1 MEKIP
6 ISVIV
11 ILLSQLS
18 SIGFGIFPRNT
29 IKNFENIQTH
39 SKL

>member
-6 ISVIV
+6 INVLVI
-11 ILLSQLS
+11 ILSQLS
-18 SIGFGIFPRNT
+18 SIGFGIFPRKT
-29 IKNFENIQTH
+29 MKITH

>member
-6 ISVIV
+6 FHVLVI
-11 ILLSQLS
+11 ILSQLS
-18 SIGFGIFPRNT
+18 SIGFGIFPRKTIQDFKNT
-29 IKNFENIQTH
+29 KTH

>member
-1 MEKIP
+1 MDKIP
-6 ISVIV
+6 ISVLV
-11 ILLSQLS
+11 IILSQLS
-18 SIGFGIFPRNT
+18 SIGFGIFPRKT

>member
-29 IKNFENIQTH
+29 IKNFQTH